1 MRVARQADANL
12 SQFFF
17 LPHSLTKINIVCSI
31 PGCAQANHTHTPRPP
46 YLQHHW
52 SEHSCQGEFA
62 AHWQRLSIGKP
73 ESLSRWHMSHFFSS
87 LSSSRGGW
95 KKKKKNWPWSSCWFM
110 LLFWSRGFILISW
123 MNESVPLFQMIRVS
137 VCPWNISQPHCDIM
151 NKICCVF
158 CES

>member
-95 KKKKKNWPWSSCWFM
+95 KKKTDHGAAADLCFFFGAGDSYW
-110 LLFWSRGFILISW
+110 LVGW
-123 MNESVPLFQMIRVS
+123 MSLSLCFKWLEWVS
-137 VCPWNISQPHCDIM
+137 ALGIYHSPTVT
-151 NKICCVF
+151 
-158 CES
+158 